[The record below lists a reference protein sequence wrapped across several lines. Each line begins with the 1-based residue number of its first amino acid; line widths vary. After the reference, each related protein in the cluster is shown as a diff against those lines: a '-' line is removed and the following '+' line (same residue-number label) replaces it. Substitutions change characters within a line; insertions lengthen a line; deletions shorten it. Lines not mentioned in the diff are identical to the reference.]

1 MTNKN
6 KKRYELMTE
15 SFKNKLFI
23 LSILVFIAICLFL
36 YFARAILTP
45 FIIAAFI
52 SYIISPLVVKL
63 ESYCLRRWICV
74 VIIVVI
80 LASVLMGLLFILIPL
95 LISEYD
101 KLKSSFPEYYESISN
116 YLIIAEDKLEN
127 SLPILK
133 RYDLYN
139 AILIKIKEFVI
150 SEAQKMP
157 NYLANMFSVFSAI
170 VLVPMLVLF
179 MLFGANNSINNLI
192 SIFPTSHI
200 ETILSIVYE
209 MDMVFGRF
217 IRGQLI
223 EASFVGVMSVAC
235 LSIIGINF
243 ALIIGI
249 VAGIANIIPYLGP
262 FVGLFITLLVGIFQL
277 HTVGIVIKIAV
288 AYGIIQFL
296 DNNFVQPLVVG
307 RNVNLGPVTM
317 LFAMLAGA
325 QIFGFL
331 GIVFAVPVAAIIKT
345 IFIMILEKYKRLSR
359 ST

>member
-1 MTNKN
+1 
-6 KKRYELMTE
+6 MTE
-15 SFKNKLFI
+15 SLKNRMFVL
-23 LSILVFIAICLFL
+23 LVLVFIIVCLFL
-36 YFARAILTP
+36 YFARTILTP

-63 ESYCLRRWICV
+63 ESYCLRRWVCV
-74 VIIVVI
+74 VIIAVI

-101 KLKSSFPEYYESISN
+101 KLKSSFPEYYECISN

-139 AILIKIKEFVI
+139 IILTKIKEFVVL
-150 SEAQKMP
+150 EAQKTP
-157 NYLANMFSVFSAI
+157 NYLANIFSVFSAI

-179 MLFGANNSINNLI
+179 MLFNADKNINALI
-192 SIFPTSHI
+192 SIFPSRHI
-200 ETILSIVYE
+200 ETILSIIYE
-209 MDMVFGRF
+209 IDTLFGRF
-217 IRGQLI
+217 IRGQLL
-223 EASFVGVMSVAC
+223 EASFVGIMSIIF

-262 FVGLFITLLVGIFQL
+262 FVGLFIALLVGIFQF
-277 HTVGIVIKIAV
+277 HTVDIVIKIVV
-288 AYGIIQFL
+288 AYAIIQFL
-296 DNNFVQPLVVG
+296 DNNFVQPLIVG
-307 RNVNLGPVTM
+307 RNVNLGPVAM

-331 GIVFAVPVAAIIKT
+331 GIVFAVPIAAIIKT
-345 IFIMILEKYKRLSR
+345 IFVMILEKYKRLSS